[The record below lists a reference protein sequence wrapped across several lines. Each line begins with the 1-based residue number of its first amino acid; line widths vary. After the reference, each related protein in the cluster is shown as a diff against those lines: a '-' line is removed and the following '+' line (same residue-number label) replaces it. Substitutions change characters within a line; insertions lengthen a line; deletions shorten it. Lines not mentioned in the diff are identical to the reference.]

1 MPFGAFEWLL
11 ALRYLRARRQEGFI
25 SVIAVFSF
33 LGIMLG
39 VATLIIVMSVM
50 NGFRA
55 ELLGRILG
63 LNGHLMIQAERS
75 LTLDDYARVTQVVG
89 GLAHVRQANPMIEGQ
104 VMATANGQASGVMV
118 RGLRQADIAR
128 ETSIAKGMRAGSL
141 QEFSGEDA
149 VVIGH
154 RLARKLG
161 LGVGDKL
168 TLISPQITATPFG
181 SVPRG
186 RAYRIAGVFDV
197 GMFEYDSGF
206 VFMPFEAAQIYF
218 RLGDTAHAVEVR
230 LDNPDQARRLAP
242 AIMQALGPGYRYYDW
257 QQANQQFFNA
267 LQVERN
273 VMFLILTLIIVVA
286 AFNIISSMIMLV
298 KDKGRDIAILRTMGA
313 ASGSIMRVFVIA
325 GASIGVVGTISGF
338 ALGLA
343 FSMNIEN
350 IRQFIQSIIG
360 TELFAAEI
368 YFLTKLPARVDSGD
382 VIAVVTMGLV
392 LSFLATLYP
401 SWRAARLDPVEALRY
416 E

>member
-63 LNGHLMIQAERS
+63 LNGHLMIQNER
-75 LTLDDYARVTQVVG
+75 TITMEDYAKVTQLVG
-89 GLAHVRQANPMIEGQ
+89 GMAHVRQANPMIEGQ
-104 VMATANGQASGVMV
+104 VMATGNGQASGAMV
-118 RGLRQADIAR
+118 RGLKQDDLAR
-128 ETSIAKGMRAGSL
+128 ETSIAKGMRVGSL
-141 QEFSGEDA
+141 RDFSGEDA

-154 RLARKLG
+154 RLARKLS
-161 LGVGDKL
+161 LGVGDRIN
-168 TLISPQITATPFG
+168 LISPQTTATPFG
-181 SVPRG
+181 TVPRG
-186 RAYRIAGVFDV
+186 RAYRIVGIFDV
-197 GMFEYDSGF
+197 GMFEYDSSF
-206 VFMPFEAAQIYF
+206 IFMPFEAAQVYF
-218 RLGDTAHAVEVR
+218 RLGDQAHAVEVR
-230 LDNPDQARRLAP
+230 LDNPDQARKLAP

-313 ASGSIMRVFVIA
+313 ARGTILRVFVIA
-325 GASIGVVGTISGF
+325 GASIGVVGTFFGF
-338 ALGLA
+338 LLGLA
-343 FSMNIEN
+343 FSTNIEN
-350 IRQFIQSIIG
+350 IRQFIQGIIG
-360 TELFAAEI
+360 TELFSAEI

-382 VIAVVTMGLV
+382 VIATVVMGLV

>member
-63 LNGHLMIQAERS
+63 LNGHLMIQNER
-75 LTLDDYARVTQVVG
+75 TITMEDYAKVTQLVG
-89 GLAHVRQANPMIEGQ
+89 GMAHVRQANPMIEGQ
-104 VMATANGQASGVMV
+104 VMATGNGQASGAMV
-118 RGLRQADIAR
+118 RGLKQEDLSR
-128 ETSIAKGMRAGSL
+128 ETSIAKGMRVGSL
-141 QEFSGEDA
+141 KDFSGEDA

-154 RLARKLG
+154 RLARKLS
-161 LGVGDKL
+161 LGVGDRIN
-168 TLISPQITATPFG
+168 LISPQITATPFG
-181 SVPRG
+181 TVPRG
-186 RAYRIAGVFDV
+186 RAYRIVGIFDV
-197 GMFEYDSGF
+197 GMFEYDSSF
-206 VFMPFEAAQIYF
+206 IFMPFEAAQVYF
-218 RLGDTAHAVEVR
+218 RLGDQAHAVEVR
-230 LDNPDQARRLAP
+230 LDNPDQARKLAP

-313 ASGSIMRVFVIA
+313 ARGTILRVFVIA
-325 GASIGVVGTISGF
+325 GASIGVVGTFFGF
-338 ALGLA
+338 LLGLA
-343 FSMNIEN
+343 FSTNIEN
-350 IRQFIQSIIG
+350 IRQFIQGIIG
-360 TELFAAEI
+360 TELFSAEI

-382 VIAVVTMGLV
+382 VIATVVMGLV

>member
-33 LGIMLG
+33 LGILLG

-63 LNGHLMIQAERS
+63 LNGHLMIQAERTV
-75 LTLDDYARVTQVVG
+75 LLDDYDRV
-89 GLAHVRQANPMIEGQ
+89 ADIISKMPHVRQANPMVEGQ

-118 RGLRQADIAR
+118 RGLRQADLAR
-128 ETSIAKGMRAGSL
+128 ETSIAKGMRNGSL
-141 QEFSGEDA
+141 DDFSGEDA

-161 LGVGDKL
+161 LQLGDKL

-186 RAYRIAGVFDV
+186 RAYRIVGIFDV

-206 VFMPFEAAQIYF
+206 IFMPFEAAQIYF
-218 RLGDTAHAVEVR
+218 RLGEAAHAVEVR
-230 LDNPDQARRLAP
+230 LDNPDQARALAP
-242 AIMQALGPGYRYYDW
+242 QIMQALGPGYRYYDW

-313 ASGSIMRVFVIA
+313 ARGTIMRVFVIA
-325 GASIGVVGTISGF
+325 GASIGVIGTFFGF
-338 ALGLA
+338 LLGLA
-343 FSMNIEN
+343 FSLNIEH

-368 YFLTKLPARVDSGD
+368 YYLTKLPARVDSGD
-382 VIAVVTMGLV
+382 VVAVVTMGLV
-392 LSFLATLYP
+392 LSLLATLYP